1 MTSDP
6 EQQVSNNN
14 NNNNN
19 IPGKERVYKNTFG
32 VLSFFT
38 SFKQC
43 QIRLKPKDDVSESL
57 CKKEKEREGVCVCV
71 CDGLFAF
78 CMFCL
83 ASGTYVRTFFLF
95 FKLGYLFRLY
105 SVYLCVCIRS

>member
-1 MTSDP
+1 MS
-6 EQQVSNNN
+6 ERKRGNANCF
-14 NNNNN
+14 
-19 IPGKERVYKNTFG
+19 KERVYKNTFG

-71 CDGLFAF
+71 CVMGCLLFACF
-78 CMFCL
+78 VWPVVRM
-83 ASGTYVRTFFLF
+83 YVRSSCFSNWDICLDCTLCT
-95 FKLGYLFRLY
+95 
-105 SVYLCVCIRS
+105 SVSAFVAKSI